1 METVATFSQIF
12 LSRFFLQFFV
22 KDNPCSRKKVL
33 QTFQFLVLGQGGWSV
48 QVGLGGPGG
57 PGGPCGLGGPVGPG
71 GKGERGSRWSE
82 WLGGQHG

>member
-1 METVATFSQIF
+1 MATFSQIF

-57 PGGPCGLGGPVGPG
+57 PGG
-71 GKGERGSRWSE
+71 KGERGSRWSE